1 VDAIR
6 TSTSPASR
14 RYAHTRMVV
23 HETFPAGIVDAM
35 GPARLR
41 LLVEVGRRGSVSGAA
56 EACRMGQPSA
66 SKHLKA
72 LEAAVGA
79 KLVERDGRASR
90 LTDAGRIVAT
100 HAARVLDTF
109 DAMEEEL
116 RALHGAARGTL
127 TLAASTTPGSYVLPS
142 ILQCFADR
150 HPLVDVDVVIGSS
163 TWVAERLAHRE
174 VQLGLAGDV
183 HLPDGVT
190 AEPFLDDEVVGIAA
204 PGALALRD
212 GRASVAELAK
222 HTLLVREAGSSTRAI
237 AERALARVAYQ
248 PAKRWELDSNEA
260 IKRSVA
266 AGLGVGFV
274 SRLVVED
281 ELDRGLVES
290 FGVQGAGS
298 MHRSVHLLRPAG
310 RELRR
315 AERAFVETLCSCC
328 ATSVAGC
335 TVGTTAA

>member
-1 VDAIR
+1 MSGADPFR
-6 TSTSPASR
+6 K
-14 RYAHTRMVV
+14 
-23 HETFPAGIVDAM
+23 GIVDALE
-35 GPARLR
+35 PARLR
-41 LLVEVGRRGSVSGAA
+41 LLVELGRRGSVSAAA

-66 SKHLKA
+66 SKHLKT
-72 LEAAVGA
+72 LEAAVGD

-90 LTDAGRIVAT
+90 LTDAGQIVAA

-109 DAMEEEL
+109 EAMEEQLGAL
-116 RALHGAARGTL
+116 RGAARGTL

-163 TWVAERLAHRE
+163 AWVAQRVAHRE
-174 VQLGLAGDV
+174 VQLGLAGEV
-183 HLPDGVT
+183 ALPEGVT
-190 AEPFLDDEVVGIAA
+190 AEPVLDDEVVAIGA
-204 PGALALRD
+204 PDALKLRD

-222 HTLLVREAGSSTRAI
+222 HTLLVREVGSSTRAV
-237 AERALARVAYQ
+237 AERALARVGHQ

-281 ELDRGLVES
+281 ELQRGVAER
-290 FGVQGAGS
+290 FPVQGAAS
-298 MHRSVHLLRPAG
+298 MQRSVHLLRPDG
-310 RELRR
+310 RDLRP

-328 ATSVAGC
+328 ATSVARC
-335 TVGTTAA
+335 TVQPMAA